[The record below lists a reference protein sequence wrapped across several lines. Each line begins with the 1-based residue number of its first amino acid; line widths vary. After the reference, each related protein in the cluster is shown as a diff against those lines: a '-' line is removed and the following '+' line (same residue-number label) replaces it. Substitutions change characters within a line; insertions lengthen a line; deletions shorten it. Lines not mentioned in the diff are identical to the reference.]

1 MILLFLTLLFT
12 PASAVDSH
20 DMQGTKPLS
29 EVLLNNMARNE
40 GSYIIQTLPN
50 DWTITAANNST
61 LTTTSRTLFNT
72 ESKHIY
78 SISYSCT
85 MTEQVGL
92 VEMMDA
98 SIRMGDIGN
107 HNGSEP
113 EDVLFRF
120 MKSNEET
127 YTTETRSVKD
137 RWYAPRNTKKAIE
150 AIKSADSLQ
159 IVFIVE
165 NKEYKTITI
174 SLTGSSKAIET
185 VREQCK

>member
-1 MILLFLTLLFT
+1 MILLLLTLFS
-12 PASAVDSH
+12 ASAVDNF

-29 EVLLNNMARNE
+29 EVLLNNMVKNE
-40 GSYIIQTLPN
+40 GGYITQILPN
-50 DWTITAANNST
+50 DWTITATNNST

-78 SISYSCT
+78 SISYTCA

-92 VEMMDA
+92 IEMMDA
-98 SIRMGDIGN
+98 SIRTGDIG
-107 HNGSEP
+107 EP
-113 EDVLFRF
+113 EEVLFRF
-120 MKSNEET
+120 IKNNEEI

-137 RWYAPRNTKKAIE
+137 RWYAPRNTKGAID
-150 AIKSADSLQ
+150 AIKKADSLQ
-159 IVFIVE
+159 IVFVAE

-185 VREQCK
+185 TRKQCK

>member
-1 MILLFLTLLFT
+1 MILFLLTLLT
-12 PASAVDSH
+12 TPPASAVDNF

-40 GSYIIQTLPN
+40 GSYIVQTLPN
-50 DWTITAANNST
+50 DWTITAANNSGIT
-61 LTTTSRTLFNT
+61 STSRTLFNT

-78 SISYSCT
+78 SISYTCA

-98 SIRMGDIGN
+98 SIRTGDIG
-107 HNGSEP
+107 EP

-120 MKSNEET
+120 IKNNKET
-127 YTTETRSVKD
+127 YTTETRSVKE
-137 RWYAPRNTKKAIE
+137 RWYTPRNTKRAIE
-150 AIKSADSLQ
+150 AIKSADSLH
-159 IVFIVE
+159 IVFIAE

-185 VREQCK
+185 TRKQCK

>member
-1 MILLFLTLLFT
+1 MILLLLTLCT
-12 PASAVDSH
+12 IPASAVDNY
-20 DMQGTKPLS
+20 DMEGTRALS
-29 EVLLNNMARNE
+29 EVLLNNMMKNE
-40 GSYIIQTLPN
+40 GSYITQTLPN
-50 DWTITAANNST
+50 DWVLTESEGSTITS
-61 LTTTSRTLFNT
+61 TSRTLFNT

-78 SISYSCT
+78 SISYSCA

-98 SIRMGDIGN
+98 SIRTGDIG
-107 HNGSEP
+107 EP

-120 MKSNEET
+120 IKNNEEI

-137 RWYAPRNTKKAIE
+137 RWYTPRNTKRAIE
-150 AIKSADSLQ
+150 AIKSADSLH
-159 IVFIVE
+159 IVFVAE

-185 VREQCK
+185 ARKQCK

>member
-1 MILLFLTLLFT
+1 MILFLLTLLTT
-12 PASAVDSH
+12 PSALAVDSH
-20 DMQGTKPLS
+20 DMEGTKPLS

-40 GSYIIQTLPN
+40 GSYITQTLPN
-50 DWTITAANNST
+50 DWTVAAANNSG
-61 LTTTSRTLFNT
+61 LMTTSRTLFNT

-78 SISYSCT
+78 SISYTCA

-98 SIRMGDIGN
+98 SVRTGNIG
-107 HNGSEP
+107 EP
-113 EDVLFRF
+113 EEVLFRF
-120 MKSNEET
+120 IKNNKET
-127 YTTETRSVKD
+127 YTTEARSVKE
-137 RWYAPRNTKKAIE
+137 RWYSPHNTKGAVK

-159 IVFIVE
+159 IVFIAE

-185 VREQCK
+185 TRKQCR

>member
-1 MILLFLTLLFT
+1 MILLLLTLFAS

-20 DMQGTKPLS
+20 DMQGTKPLA
-29 EVLLNNMARNE
+29 EVLLNNMVRNE
-40 GSYIIQTLPN
+40 GSYIVQTLPN
-50 DWTITAANNST
+50 DWLITEAGNSG

-78 SISYSCT
+78 SISYTCA

-98 SIRMGDIGN
+98 SIRTGNIG
-107 HNGSEP
+107 EP
-113 EDVLFRF
+113 TDVLFRF
-120 MKSNEET
+120 IKNNKET
-127 YTTETRSVKD
+127 YTTETRSVKE
-137 RWYAPRNTKKAIE
+137 RWYTPRNTKRAIE
-150 AIKSADSLQ
+150 AIKSADALH
-159 IVFIVE
+159 IVFIAE

-185 VREQCK
+185 TRKQCK

>member
-1 MILLFLTLLFT
+1 MILFLLTLLAT
-12 PASAVDSH
+12 SPASAVDSH
-20 DMQGTKPLS
+20 DMQGTRPLS
-29 EVLLNNMARNE
+29 EVLLNNMVKNE
-40 GSYIIQTLPN
+40 GSYIVQTLPN
-50 DWTITAANNST
+50 DWAITATNNST

-78 SISYSCT
+78 SISYTCA

-98 SIRMGDIGN
+98 NIRTGDIG
-107 HNGSEP
+107 EP
-113 EDVLFRF
+113 EEVLFRF
-120 MKSNEET
+120 IKNNEET

-137 RWYAPRNTKKAIE
+137 RWYAPRNTKKAIS
-150 AIKSADSLQ
+150 AIKSADSLH
-159 IVFIVE
+159 IVFVAE

-185 VREQCK
+185 ARKQCK

>member
-1 MILLFLTLLFT
+1 MILFLLTLLTT
-12 PASAVDSH
+12 PSALAVDSH
-20 DMQGTKPLS
+20 DMEGTKPLS

-40 GSYIIQTLPN
+40 GSYIVQTLPN
-50 DWTITAANNST
+50 DWLITATNNNT

-78 SISYSCT
+78 SISYTCA

-98 SIRMGDIGN
+98 NIRTGN
-107 HNGSEP
+107 IREP
-113 EDVLFRF
+113 EQVLFRF
-120 MKSNEET
+120 TKNNKQP
-127 YTTETRSVKD
+127 YTTETRSVKE
-137 RWYAPRNTKKAIE
+137 RWYAPRNTKKAIS
-150 AIKSADSLQ
+150 AIKSADSLH
-159 IVFIVE
+159 IVFVAE

-185 VREQCK
+185 VRKQCK

>member
-1 MILLFLTLLFT
+1 MILLTLTTLLTLLT
-12 PASAVDSH
+12 PPALAVDNH

-29 EVLLNNMARNE
+29 EVLLNNMVKNE
-40 GSYIIQTLPN
+40 GSYITQMLPN
-50 DWTITAANNST
+50 DWLITASNNST
-61 LTTTSRTLFNT
+61 LTTASRTLFNS

-78 SISYSCT
+78 SISYTCA

-98 SIRMGDIGN
+98 NIRTGDIGD
-107 HNGSEP
+107 P

-120 MKSNEET
+120 IKSDKET
-127 YTTETRSVKD
+127 YSTGTRSVKD
-137 RWYAPRNTKKAIE
+137 RWYTPHNTKRAIE
-150 AIKSADSLQ
+150 AIKSADSLH
-159 IVFIVE
+159 IVFIAE

-185 VREQCK
+185 TRKQCE

>member
-20 DMQGTKPLS
+20 DMQGTRPLS
-29 EVLLNNMARNE
+29 EVLLNNMVKNE
-40 GSYIIQTLPN
+40 GSYITQILPN
-50 DWTITAANNST
+50 DWAITAANNSG

-78 SISYSCT
+78 SISYTCA

-98 SIRMGDIGN
+98 SIRTGDIGK
-107 HNGSEP
+107 P

-120 MKSNEET
+120 IKNNKET
-127 YTTETRSVKD
+127 YSTETRSVKD
-137 RWYAPRNTKKAIE
+137 RWYTPRNTKRAIE
-150 AIKSADSLQ
+150 AIKSADSLH
-159 IVFIVE
+159 IVFVAE
-165 NKEYKTITI
+165 NKEYKTIAI

-185 VREQCK
+185 VRKQCK

>member
-1 MILLFLTLLFT
+1 MILFLLTLLAT
-12 PASAVDSH
+12 SPASAVDSH

-29 EVLLNNMARNE
+29 EVLLNNMAKNE
-40 GSYIIQTLPN
+40 GSYITQILPN
-50 DWTITAANNST
+50 DWLITATNNSG
-61 LTTTSRTLFNT
+61 LTTTSRTLFNM

-78 SISYSCT
+78 SISYTCA

-98 SIRMGDIGN
+98 NIRTGDIGK
-107 HNGSEP
+107 P

-120 MKSNEET
+120 IKNNEEI

-137 RWYAPRNTKKAIE
+137 RWYTPRNTKRAIE
-150 AIKSADSLQ
+150 AIKSADSLH
-159 IVFIVE
+159 IVFLTE

-185 VREQCK
+185 TRKQCK

>member
-1 MILLFLTLLFT
+1 MILFLLTLLTT
-12 PASAVDSH
+12 PSALAVDNH

-40 GSYIIQTLPN
+40 GSYIVQTLPN
-50 DWTITAANNST
+50 DWTITAANNSG

-72 ESKHIY
+72 KSKHIY
-78 SISYSCT
+78 SISYTCA

-98 SIRMGDIGN
+98 SIRTGDIG
-107 HNGSEP
+107 EP

-120 MKSNEET
+120 IKNNKET
-127 YTTETRSVKD
+127 YTTETRSVKE
-137 RWYAPRNTKKAIE
+137 RWYAPRNTKGAID
-150 AIKSADSLQ
+150 AIKKADSLQ
-159 IVFIVE
+159 IVFIAE

-185 VREQCK
+185 AREQCK